1 MKIKCIALDLDGT
14 VLDGRGE
21 LSQGNKEALEEA
33 AARGIEVVVASGRSL
48 HSLPEEI
55 TTLVKLLNTRIEV
68 RHGKITRLE
77 ISMAPIIRMP
87 RTMVTAVSTEISI
100 L

>member
-33 AARGIEVVVASGRSL
+33 GIDARLRPEQLAVTDFQRICDGWSWGIAQYNGPGGNREADEKNWKALKAFV
-48 HSLPEEI
+48 E
-55 TTLVKLLNTRIEV
+55 
-68 RHGKITRLE
+68 
-77 ISMAPIIRMP
+77 
-87 RTMVTAVSTEISI
+87 
-100 L
+100 